1 MFLTERKLEARI
13 QELSALRYRD
23 LTPIIKFM
31 TVEDDGQ
38 IGLYPPEIGNDHQE
52 ILAGDRWEG
61 RDVYKWLQTT
71 VLFPEDWRGKKL
83 VGNFQFGRTGGG
95 NNSGFES
102 LLFVNNE
109 PYQGVDSNHEEVIFH
124 ESLAGKEVSLSFRM
138 WTGLEGGGAPQIQHY
153 RLEQAEIGWLD
164 ETIDDLYYTALAMYQ
179 TIMELPETDHNR
191 STLITLLDQTF
202 LLVDWTLPGSE
213 LFYDSCYQAHAF
225 VKEELS
231 KLDKNHPVTVHC
243 VGHTHIDVAW
253 LWRLKHTREKAARSF
268 STVLRLMEEYPDY
281 LFLQSQPQLYEYI
294 KNDYPAIYEKMKKR
308 VEEGRWEA
316 EGGMWLESDCNI
328 PSGESLVRQILVG
341 KQFLKKEF
349 NVDCSI
355 LWLPDVFGYSW
366 ALPQILKKSGIDSFM
381 TTKISWNQYNRMP
394 HDTFYWKGMDGTEIL
409 THFITTPEPWNAE
422 DSWFYTYNGLIT
434 AKTVNGAWKGYR
446 NKDVNKNLL
455 LSYGYGD
462 GGGGVNR
469 EMLEL
474 RRHLDDMPGIPHVKP
489 GRAGDFFREL
499 QHTVKNTKQ
508 YVHQWDGELYLEY
521 HRGTYTSQA
530 FMKRNN
536 RKLELA
542 FRSWEFYS
550 VLESLQNGW
559 ASYPTEKLLEAW
571 KILLRNQFHDI
582 IPGSSIR
589 EVYGDAEVEYEEAKH
604 LYQSHLKETSSAL
617 MKEQKGTYT
626 LFNPTLWNHKQA
638 VLIPFDEVNQ
648 EEGNF
653 IDEEGQPL
661 SAQKGK
667 DGWWIIPQI
676 LPSFGGTKVS
686 YRKTEPS
693 RDEEQTPFSYD
704 HRTLKTP
711 FYEVKWNENGQIIYL
726 YDKENNRRVLAE
738 GAKGNLLQ
746 IFEDKP
752 LAHDAWD
759 IDLFYQ
765 EKSSEVNELQKI
777 EVVENGPLRFAVEM
791 QWNYHLSS
799 ITQRAVFYTH
809 TRRID
814 FETHVD
820 WHERRK
826 LMKAAFPVDIRST
839 EATFDIQYGN
849 VKRPTHWNTS
859 WEMAKFETVGHQW
872 ADLSE
877 TGYGV
882 SLLND
887 CKYGYDI
894 KGNTLRLSLLKS
906 SVYPDT
912 EADQGEH
919 VFTYS
924 LYPHSG
930 DWREGKTHQEAWTL
944 NAPVEVFDGVLTL
957 HKGSLLSSDH
967 HHIHIDAVKKAEEA
981 DGIIVRLHEFEGR
994 KGEVTLR
1001 SDFAWDYWQET
1012 DLMEVPLSDKM
1023 ESSTITLDVSPYE
1036 IKTIFIKFQ

>member
-13 QELSALRYRD
+13 QELSPIRYRD
-23 LTPIIKFM
+23 TKPITSFM
-31 TVEDDGQ
+31 AIEDNGE
-38 IGLYPPEIGNDHQE
+38 IGLYPPEIANEHQE
-52 ILAGDRWEG
+52 IGAGERWEG

-71 VLFPEDWRGKKL
+71 VLFPKDWAGKKIA
-83 VGNFQFGRTGGG
+83 GIFQFGRTGGG

-109 PYQGVDSNHEEVIFH
+109 PYQGVDSNHEEVIFK
-124 ESLAGKEVSLSFRM
+124 ESFAGEEVSLSFRM
-138 WTGLEGGGAPQIQHY
+138 WTGLEGGGPPQIQHY
-153 RLEQAEIGWLD
+153 RLDRAELSWLD
-164 ETIDDLYYTALAMYQ
+164 EKLDDLYFTALAMYQ
-179 TIMELPETDHNR
+179 TVMELPEADPNR
-191 STLITLLDQTF
+191 SMLITLLNQTF
-202 LLVDWTLPGSE
+202 LLVDWTAPGDTF
-213 LFYDSCYQAHAF
+213 FYDSCYQAHDF
-225 VKEELS
+225 IKGELS
-231 KLDKNHPVTVHC
+231 KLDKNHPVTVLC

-268 STVLRLMEEYPDY
+268 STVLRLMEEYPEY
-281 LFLQSQPQLYEYI
+281 LFLQSQPQIYEYI
-294 KNDYPAIYEKMKKR
+294 KNDYPDIYEKMKDR
-308 VEEGRWEA
+308 ISEGRWEA
-316 EGGMWLESDCNI
+316 EGSMWLEADCNI
-328 PSGESLVRQILVG
+328 PSGESLVRQILIG
-341 KQFLKKEF
+341 KKFLKNEF
-349 NVDCSI
+349 GVDCSV

-394 HDTFYWKGMDGTEIL
+394 HDTFYWKGIDGTQIL
-409 THFITTPEPWNAE
+409 THFITTPETWNE
-422 DSWFYTYNGLIT
+422 DDSWFYTYNGHVT

-474 RRHLDDMPGIPHVKP
+474 RRHLDEMPGIPHVKP
-489 GRAGDFFREL
+489 GKAGDYFKAL
-499 QHTVKNTKQ
+499 LHTVENTDQ
-508 YVHQWDGELYLEY
+508 YVHIWDGELYLEY

-542 FRSWEFYS
+542 FRQWEFYS
-550 VLESLQNGW
+550 VLESLKNGW
-559 ASYPTEKLLEAW
+559 SSYPAKELLYAW

-589 EVYGDAEVEYEEAKH
+589 EVYEDAQVEYEEAH
-604 LYQSHLKETSSAL
+604 RLYQIHMKKSEDAL
-617 MKEQKGTYT
+617 MEKQKGTYT

-638 VLIPFDEVNQ
+638 VMIPYDDANQGDGCYKDEK
-648 EEGNF
+648 GNT
-653 IDEEGQPL
+653 L
-661 SAQKGK
+661 TAQKGK
-667 DGWWIIPQI
+667 IGWWVLPEK
-676 LPSFGGTKVS
+676 LPSFAGTSLIFSKNDQLNEIG
-686 YRKTEPS
+686 K
-693 RDEEQTPFSYD
+693 TPFLYKNQS
-704 HRTLKTP
+704 LSTP
-711 FYEVKWNENGQIIYL
+711 FYEVKWNESGQITYL
-726 YDKENNRRVLAE
+726 YDKEMNRNVLAD
-738 GAKGNLLQ
+738 GSKGNILQ

-759 IDLFYQ
+759 IDIFYQ
-765 EKSSEVNELQKI
+765 EKSKEVEHLELL
-777 EVVENGPLRFAVEM
+777 EVTENGPVRFSVKM
-791 QWNYHLSS
+791 KWKYHLST
-799 ITQRAVFYTH
+799 ITQHAVFYSYTK
-809 TRRID
+809 RID

-826 LMKAAFPVDIRST
+826 LLKTAFPVDIRST

-894 KGNTLRLSLLKS
+894 KENVLRLSLLKS
-906 SVYPDT
+906 SIYPDT

-919 VFTYS
+919 NFTYS
-924 LYPHSG
+924 LYPHCG
-930 DWREGKTHQEAWTL
+930 DWRDAGIHQEAWVL
-944 NAPVEVFDGVLTL
+944 NAPVQVFNGVAADS
-957 HKGSLLSSDH
+957 GQSLLTSDNVN
-967 HHIHIDAVKKAEEA
+967 IHVDAVKKSEDA
-981 DGIIVRLHEFEGR
+981 DGVIVRFHEFEGR
-994 KGEVTLR
+994 KGKVALF
-1001 SDFAWDYWQET
+1001 SDYNIEYWSEM
-1012 DLMEVPLSDKM
+1012 DLMEQPISDKM
-1023 ESSTITLDVSPYE
+1023 ESSAITLDVSPYE
-1036 IKTIFIKFQ
+1036 IKTVFIKFQ